1 MTRLEPATPR
11 DIPAACVLL
20 LGAGIA
26 ALGAAAHAVGDGLE
40 RIAVA
45 MVVRFVR

>member
-1 MTRLEPATPR
+1 MKHSPATRR

-26 ALGAAAHAVGDGLE
+26 ALGAGLRVAGE
-40 RIAVA
+40 RVEGVAVA
-45 MVVRFVR
+45 MVVRMAR